1 MKKVLLTSA
10 LGCAMITSAF
20 AENPPNGL
28 NNEYGFSVIDYISMS
43 PNGGPFP
50 QDELQKT
57 FNENNS
63 FDMNTPFVVDAT
75 PFLVTASRS
84 WHVTFDA
91 SDFLRTAGQVS
102 DPNAMI
108 TTTLPVGEV
117 FSIEGVGT
125 TANVSGTTGFEAA
138 SNTPQIVIEGKG
150 GMNNGFTLATQMNV
164 SQAMSEYNI
173 EGTYISTMNVIAS
186 LD

>member
-1 MKKVLLTSA
+1 MKKILLTSA

-20 AENPPNGL
+20 ADTPPTL
-28 NNEYGFSVIDYISMS
+28 NNEYGFAVIDYISMT

-50 QDELQKT
+50 PDELQKT

-91 SDFLRTAGQVS
+91 TDFERVAGNMS
-102 DPNAMI
+102 LTDIAEEI
-108 TTTLPVGEV
+108 PVGDV

-125 TANVSGTTGFEAA
+125 TANVTGTGGFQTVL
-138 SNTPQIVIEGKG
+138 NTPDVVITGKG
-150 GMNNGFTLATQMNV
+150 GMNNGFTLATEMDV
-164 SQAMSEYNI
+164 STAMTEYNI
-173 EGTYISTMNVIAS
+173 EGTYTSTMNVIAS